1 MKEFNFEVG
10 EVTFE
15 DGANVS
21 QGCKDEV
28 GEGMVNGVYEIYDAI
43 WSGDIESLATMPV
56 ESFLPLIG
64 IRHVGGFAMEQKIS
78 SESIEFGFDPEMV
91 FERVRPTPKNKPK
104 MLKAIDSQFSTQ
116 TDGEDPVMVSFI
128 LDENAINSFLLEF
141 VLVERAFSLREFIKV
156 DPRL

>member
-1 MKEFNFEVG
+1 
-10 EVTFE
+10 
-15 DGANVS
+15 
-21 QGCKDEV
+21 
-28 GEGMVNGVYEIYDAI
+28 
-43 WSGDIESLATMPV
+43 
-56 ESFLPLIG
+56 
-64 IRHVGGFAMEQKIS
+64 
-78 SESIEFGFDPEMV
+78 
-91 FERVRPTPKNKPK
+91 